1 MKTTRLTYSE
11 CTHFLY
17 PIQTFI
23 VIFLLMSFFIRALF
37 NLWVMLLL
45 LPCFLSRLNHHQFLL
60 HDSIPLV
67 RLTAA
72 SVLTVAEG
80 ILVVVGATIVT
91 DTVATQG
98 LINVGS
104 MVLPLV
110 TGGKVIDNITKS
122 ITTPNSGPIH
132 TLLGRMS
139 AANYGISLVIQ
150 CLNAQP
156 WTTSPCQSCC

>member
-1 MKTTRLTYSE
+1 
-11 CTHFLY
+11 
-17 PIQTFI
+17 
-23 VIFLLMSFFIRALF
+23 MSFFIRALF
-37 NLWVMLLL
+37 NLWVLLSL

-72 SVLTVAEG
+72 SVLTVVEG
-80 ILVVVGATIVT
+80 ILVVVGAIIVT
-91 DTVATQG
+91 DTVPTQG

-139 AANYGISLVIQ
+139 AANYAISLVI
-150 CLNAQP
+150 
-156 WTTSPCQSCC
+156 